1 MEIVEKSLPPEM
13 VKSLLETTEN
23 TRDLGGYLRTNGE
36 RTRCDQFLRSDKPVC
51 PSERDFQFLLS
62 HGITTIVDLREPSAV
77 NPQENPFHNHPGFSW
92 HHCPIQEG
100 SGIPESVEAVPGS
113 YLQIAESS
121 GASTAFKIMADAP
134 GGVLFHC
141 TAGKDRTGTLSAILL
156 TLAGVSEEEIVRD
169 YLLSRECL
177 RSRLALVRQRFPELD
192 MNIVIPSERHIM
204 GFLRLWEEKYHTAE
218 HYLQAIGLTNS
229 QIEKLR
235 RKLC

>member
-1 MEIVEKSLPPEM
+1 MIGMEKRE
-13 VKSLLETTEN
+13 
-23 TRDLGGYLRTNGE
+23 
-36 RTRCDQFLRSDKPVC
+36 LRSKRLTLRLIEPGDA
-51 PSERDFQFLLS
+51 QA
-62 HGITTIVDLREPSAV
+62 LREILCDPEVTKPA
-77 NPQENPFHNHPGFSW
+77 GFL
-92 HHCPIQEG
+92 PIE
-100 SGIPESVEAVPGS
+100 
-113 YLQIAESS
+113 
-121 GASTAFKIMADAP
+121 T
-134 GGVLFHC
+134 
-141 TAGKDRTGTLSAILL
+141 
-156 TLAGVSEEEIVRD
+156 EEEIVRD